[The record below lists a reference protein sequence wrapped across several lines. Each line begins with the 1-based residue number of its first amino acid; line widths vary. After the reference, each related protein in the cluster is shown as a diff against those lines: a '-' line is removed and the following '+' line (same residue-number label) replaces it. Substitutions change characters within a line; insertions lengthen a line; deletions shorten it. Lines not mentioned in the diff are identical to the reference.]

1 MQEYLIFIKITPASL
16 FLASRVSGDKK
27 MRLKFLFFP
36 VMIVVSLAVFFGFV
50 WPEIDNVKTANEEKK
65 VNTRALD
72 DIKKRK
78 SDINLL
84 GNQIASS
91 TDDKK
96 IVNSY
101 LPEKNAEERIVGG
114 INYLASDAGVSLL
127 NVSIAKSSENALAGS
142 TSIANEQS
150 SSKQGSSNNAAN
162 NEAGGMQFNETT
174 ISVIGEYDK
183 IQLFI
188 DKLQKIALF
197 NSIKSL
203 TIKNGTEKNLTNAMN
218 NANEQVSLSKNLTA
232 EIVIKFGYLKKY
244 DFSNQISSIGSE
256 IDQETINALKLYI
269 SQKDA
274 SIISE
279 IGSAG
284 SVGKTNPFFLE

>member
-1 MQEYLIFIKITPASL
+1 M